1 MHSIF
6 EKSEITFGCGVK
18 CTLLKNAKLWFS
30 TIFFL
35 QKILL
40 IKVWTMCA
48 TIQNSLFCPAFN
60 PHLSYYL

>member
-6 EKSEITFGCGVK
+6 TKSEITFGCGVK
-18 CTLLKNAKLWFS
+18 CTLLKNAKLLFS

-40 IKVWTMCA
+40 IKVWANMPYHPN
-48 TIQNSLFCPAFN
+48 QPV
-60 PHLSYYL
+60 